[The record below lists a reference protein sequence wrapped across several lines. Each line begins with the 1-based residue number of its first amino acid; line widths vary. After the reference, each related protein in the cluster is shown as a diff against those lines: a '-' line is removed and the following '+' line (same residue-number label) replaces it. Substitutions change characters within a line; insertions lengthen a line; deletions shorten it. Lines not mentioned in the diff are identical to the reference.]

1 MERKIGIYEKA
12 LVPGPLENMFMTG
25 AKLGFDCFELSVD
38 ESDMRLARLD
48 WNVQERKHIQKSAR
62 DAGIRLFSMCFSGQ
76 RRFPMG
82 SADRDIE
89 KISMEMM
96 RKAIGLA
103 YDLGI
108 RVIQVAGYDV
118 FYEPHT
124 EETEKRF
131 EENLMYSTHLAEQNG
146 IMLSIETVEKYVTS
160 VGKAVEIMEK
170 VSSPWLTVYPD
181 AANLYMMGYDP
192 VQELKKARGRMTA
205 LHIRDVPDDGYI
217 PLGEGKLDFD
227 GVFSVLDK
235 SSFSGPLIVELW
247 SNQYE
252 NAEAVLAQARE
263 YLVRGMQTG

>member
-12 LVPGPLENMFMTG
+12 LDPGPLGNMFGAG
-25 AKLGFDCFELSVD
+25 AKLGFDFFEISVD

-48 WNVQERKHIQKSAR
+48 WNAQERKNILKSAR

-89 KISMEMM
+89 KISVEMM
-96 RKAIGLA
+96 KKAIELA

-124 EETEKRF
+124 EETGKRF
-131 EENLMYSTHLAEQNG
+131 EENLMHSARLAEQNG

-160 VGKAVEIMEK
+160 VGKAVEIVEK
-170 VSSPWLTVYPD
+170 ASSPWLTVYPD
-181 AANLYMMGYDP
+181 VANLYMMGYTP
-192 VQELKKARGRMTA
+192 EKELQKAQGHMTA
-205 LHIRDVPDDGYI
+205 LHMRDVPDDGYI
-217 PLGEGKLDFD
+217 PLGEGELDFAQ
-227 GVFSVLDK
+227 VFSVLDEIK
-235 SSFSGPLIVELW
+235 FGGPLIVELW
-247 SNQYE
+247 SDQYE
-252 NAEAVLAQARE
+252 DTAAALTQARD
-263 YLVRGMQTG
+263 YLAHRM

>member
-12 LVPGPLENMFMTG
+12 LDPGPLGNMFGSG
-25 AKLGFDCFELSVD
+25 AKLGFDFFEISVD

-48 WNVQERKHIQKSAR
+48 WNAQERKNILKSAR

-89 KISMEMM
+89 KISVEMM
-96 RKAIGLA
+96 KKAIELA

-124 EETEKRF
+124 EETGKRF
-131 EENLMYSTHLAEQNG
+131 EDNLMHSARLAEQNG

-160 VGKAVEIMEK
+160 VEKAVEIVEK
-170 VSSPWLTVYPD
+170 ADSPWLTVYPD
-181 AANLYMMGYDP
+181 VANLYMMGYAP
-192 VQELKKARGRMTA
+192 EKELQKAQGHMTA
-205 LHIRDVPDDGYI
+205 LHMRDVPDDGYI
-217 PLGEGKLDFD
+217 PLGEGELDFD
-227 GVFSVLDK
+227 RVFSVLDEIK
-235 SSFSGPLIVELW
+235 FGGPLIVELW
-247 SNQYE
+247 SDQYE
-252 NAEAVLAQARE
+252 DTAAALTQARE
-263 YLVRGMQTG
+263 YLARRM